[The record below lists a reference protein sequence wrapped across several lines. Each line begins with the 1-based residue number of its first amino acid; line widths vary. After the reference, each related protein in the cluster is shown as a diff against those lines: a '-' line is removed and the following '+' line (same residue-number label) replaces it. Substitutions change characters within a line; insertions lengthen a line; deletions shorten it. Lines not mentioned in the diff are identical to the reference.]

1 MYKKVILMKVINSL
15 QNEYIKELAKLNDKK
30 VRNSQKQFLI
40 EGYHLVEEAGKTPYL
55 KAVLACKESEL
66 EKYEDIVETYLV
78 NEDIIKKLSN
88 TVSPQPIIGVM
99 SMVETSLEAI
109 LASAKALVLLD
120 NINDP
125 GNLGSIIRTATALGY
140 DGIIMSNQTVD
151 IYNDKTIRAS
161 QGSLFKIGIIQSDLV
176 QTIREL
182 KNQEFKCYG
191 TSLKKAHDV
200 ANIIPETKFAI
211 CFGNEAHGMT
221 EDVLAE
227 MDGNIKITMHRD
239 MESLNVLAASS
250 IVMYELINKRGN
262 LHD

>member
-1 MYKKVILMKVINSL
+1 MKVINSL

-40 EGYHLVEEAGKTPYL
+40 EGYHLVEEAAKTPYL
-55 KAVLACKESEL
+55 KVVLACSEDDL
-66 EKYEDIVETYLV
+66 KLYEDVAETYLV
-78 NEDIIKKLSN
+78 NEAIIKKLSN
-88 TVSPQPIIGVM
+88 TISPQLIMGVM
-99 SMVETSLEAI
+99 TMVDASLEA
-109 LASAKALVLLD
+109 LLPAANALVLLD

-161 QGSLFKIGIIQSDLV
+161 QGSLFKIGIVQADLGH
-176 QTIREL
+176 TIKEL
-182 KNQEFKCYG
+182 KKQGFKCYG
-191 TSLKKAHDV
+191 TSLQKAHDV
-200 ANIIPETKFAI
+200 TEIIPEEKFAV
-211 CFGNEAHGMT
+211 CFGNEAHGIS
-221 EDVLAE
+221 EEVLAS

-239 MESLNVLAASS
+239 VESLNVLAASS

-262 LHD
+262 KYD